1 MCNCLI
7 EMEKLLSEMPDC
19 DRVEIKSCAAVEKK
33 TKTPFRKISID
44 YTSIS
49 NSSGNT
55 GNYFYAYHSFSPKF
69 CPFCGKKYPV
79 SE

>member
-1 MCNCLI
+1 
-7 EMEKLLSEMPDC
+7 MEKLLPEMPEC

-33 TKTPFRKISID
+33 TKIPFRKISID

-49 NSSGNT
+49 NKSSENT
-55 GNYFYAYHSFSPKF
+55 ENYFYAYHSFSPRF